1 MRLDFCQRD
10 MNEERFIFDFRL
22 KLGLDVLHCRVVD
35 GWLPIAP
42 SAPNG
47 DNNNPA
53 YEEGHIA

>member
-1 MRLDFCQRD
+1 